1 MLLLATIAMKRGR
14 RRPKRANKARM
25 QRKVAK
31 NKKKWRMMSK
41 KSKKS
46 RRSKRLLKMRISK
59 KRVCLTH
66 SVLYIAQNAVY
77 HLSIVSLETNLKL
90 FRSVRKHWR
99 QATPR
104 YLASCTQKLLR
115 MKNQRQVSHPNNSRS
130 KRKKSALLQRRT
142 KRLESSR

>member
-41 KSKKS
+41 KSKKL
-46 RRSKRLLKMRISK
+46 RRSKRLLKMRTSK

-66 SVLYIAQNAVY
+66 SVLYIAQV
-77 HLSIVSLETNLKL
+77 
-90 FRSVRKHWR
+90 
-99 QATPR
+99 
-104 YLASCTQKLLR
+104 
-115 MKNQRQVSHPNNSRS
+115 S
-130 KRKKSALLQRRT
+130 KRYSIN
-142 KRLESSR
+142 